1 MCPVCLTS
9 LAVTIASTAGAGG
22 AVTALA
28 LRVKRSLTRDRTT
41 DQRNVAYPPTNSI
54 PTVGPQVAGNE
65 GCVARGFAR
74 PR

>member
-9 LAVTIASTAGAGG
+9 LAVTIVSTAGAGG

-28 LRVKRSLTRDRTT
+28 LRVKRSLVRDRTS
-41 DQRNVAYPPTNSI
+41 DQRNVAYPPTNSM
-54 PTVGPQVAGNE
+54 PTVGPQVAGND
-65 GCVARGFAR
+65 GSVARGLAS